1 MEKIDM
7 GGRGGGGGRSGGG
20 GGGAAGTAG
29 RSLSTGDTVSYS
41 LGEGY
46 TTFDDRPVS
55 SMEGT
60 VWRTY
65 EQSGIEGGK
74 TVTQKWVTVDLKEPV
89 YKPDGG
95 MIESVSAEVSAFK
108 KK

>member
-1 MEKIDM
+1 MGGHSGGGGR
-7 GGRGGGGGRSGGG
+7 GGRGGGASGASGG
-20 GGGAAGTAG
+20 
-29 RSLSTGDTVSYS
+29 SISTGDTVSYS
-41 LGEGY
+41 LGAGGPY

-65 EQSGIEGGK
+65 EQKGIENGK
-74 TVTQKWVTVDLKEPV
+74 VVTQKWATVDLKEPV
-89 YKPDGG
+89 YKPDGS

-108 KK
+108 KVGR